1 MKLIVCFFLSNKEK
15 WKELLGFFFLL
26 IDGGR
31 LIWNELIIYYIN
43 VMVLD

>member
-1 MKLIVCFFLSNKEK
+1 MKRIVR
-15 WKELLGFFFLL
+15 FFFLL